1 MAKKLYMALTNILK
15 RLAPS
20 SRAYW
25 WAYKHAM
32 KAYMDAEGDPIIGYF
47 KFSRDYISA

>member
-15 RLAPS
+15 RWPS

-32 KAYMDAEGDPIIGYF
+32 KAYMDAEDDPIIGYF
-47 KFSRDYISA
+47 TFSRDYISA